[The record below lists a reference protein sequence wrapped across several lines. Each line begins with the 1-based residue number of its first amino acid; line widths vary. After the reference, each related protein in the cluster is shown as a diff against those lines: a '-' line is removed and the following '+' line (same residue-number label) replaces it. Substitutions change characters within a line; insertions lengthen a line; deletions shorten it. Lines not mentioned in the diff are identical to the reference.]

1 MSLVRSS
8 LHAALWLTL
17 SACATTSAVSPPA
30 SPPRLDE
37 ATVDAIVA
45 RATRQ
50 WPVPGL
56 AVVVIK
62 DGQVL
67 LAKGYGVRT
76 LGSPEPV
83 DADTLFAIASLSKAF
98 TATGVGMLV
107 QDGKLKWDDPVV
119 THLPSFALSDPAI
132 TPQVTV
138 RDLLTH
144 RVGLPTFGGDVL
156 WFLSTLDRPSVL
168 QSIRHVPLGFPFR
181 SGYGYSNLMYLTAGE
196 LFGSTTGQGWE
207 DFTRSRMLAP
217 LGMTRSAMT
226 LAEAQTRSNR
236 ATAHTNIDQVGFH
249 ALPDRNV
256 DVVGSAASMYS
267 SANDLGRWLLFQL
280 GRGELDGQRLLSTE
294 LMDETWTVQ
303 TPLRVSSVVRGY
315 SPSTH
320 FSGYGLGWFLGDYA
334 GRMIA
339 RHGGALS
346 GMYSF
351 AMVVPEE
358 KLAVAVLT
366 NADSHGLYAAV
377 PWEIVDAALGKT
389 DTDWVEVFRSLE
401 KTPPL
406 PAPGRAIPRQDFAR
420 FEGRYRSPHYGQL
433 TVSAQDGQLA
443 VTSQL
448 HPGLSCPLAYVSDRI
463 LRCPW
468 SIVEFGVSELRFRE
482 DLQGFSVEFHPTF
495 IDNLTYEFAR
505 QPR

>member
-1 MSLVRSS
+1 MSLVRPS
-8 LHAALWLTL
+8 LLAALWLTL
-17 SACATTSAVSPPA
+17 SACATTSSLAPPVPA
-30 SPPRLDE
+30 AALDE

-56 AVVVIK
+56 AVVVVK

-76 LGSPEPV
+76 LGSPQPV

-107 QDGKLKWDDPVV
+107 QDGKLQWDDKVV

-132 TPQVTV
+132 TSQVTV

-156 WFLSTLDRPSVL
+156 WFLSDLDRPSVL
-168 QSIRHVPLGFPFR
+168 RSIRHVPLGFPFR

-196 LFGSTTGQGWE
+196 LFGATTGQGWE
-207 DFTRSRMLAP
+207 EFTRARILGP
-217 LGMTRSAMT
+217 LGMTRTAMT
-226 LAEAQTRSNR
+226 LAEAQTRPNR

-256 DVVGSAASMYS
+256 DVVGAAASMYS
-267 SANDLGRWLLFQL
+267 SANELGRWLLAQL
-280 GRGELDGQRLLSTE
+280 GRGQLDGRRILSQE

-303 TPLRVSSVVRGY
+303 NALRVLPVVRGY

-320 FSGYGLGWFLGDYA
+320 FNGYGLGWFLGDYA

-358 KLAVAVLT
+358 HLAVAVLT

-377 PWEIVDAALGKT
+377 PWAIVDAALGKT
-389 DTDWVEVFRSLE
+389 DTDWVAVYRSLE
-401 KTPPL
+401 RTPPIL
-406 PAPGRAIPRQDFAR
+406 PAGHAISPQDFPR
-420 FEGRYRSPHYGQL
+420 FAGRYLSPHYGAL
-433 TVSAQDGQLA
+433 TVSAQEGQLR

-448 HPGLSCPLAYVSDRI
+448 HPSLSCLLSSVSARV

-468 SIVEFGVSELRFRE
+468 SIVEFGVSDLTFRE

-495 IDNLTYEFAR
+495 IDNLTYEFVR